1 MMAFLKLKFR
11 LDGFEQEQRKAE
23 KEVEVLFDGNLY
35 RNDSELFTGHF
46 FENGN
51 YGPPAGFFY
60 GPFIPLGEA
69 VVNNPES
76 DAYNVPDVSLI
87 GQNKRNTQVSIAPIR
102 IFLH

>member
-1 MMAFLKLKFR
+1 MAFLKLKFR

>member
-76 DAYNVPDVSLI
+76 DAYNVPDVSLVCSFYTT
-87 GQNKRNTQVSIAPIR
+87 QNESK
-102 IFLH
+102 F